1 MVATQQI
8 LYICLMG
15 RKNPSKCTKQML
27 ETLVK
32 FVYDP

>member
-8 LYICLMG
+8 LCICLMG
-15 RKNPSKCTKQML
+15 RKSPSKFINQIL